1 MLVLLLG
8 AGAYYF
14 PVQRPFSD
22 INPFCSF
29 YIVIMAL
36 MGISVVI
43 SISVWLKKIYF
54 LQRALSYVGEHTLV
68 ILGLHLII
76 FKLVSVCYVILY
88 GYPTKMISEYP
99 VILDFAHEGGW
110 IIYSFFGIATPLLL
124 AKIKNRIKSIQ
135 LNI

>member
-110 IIYSFFGIATPLLL
+110 IIYSFFGIFMPLLTVK
-124 AKIKNRIKSIQ
+124 AKIYAKSVI
-135 LNI
+135 LKK